1 MLQHSL
7 WPWSAP
13 IVFPTRLVFPTS
25 LWVADRRP
33 QT

>member
-1 MLQHSL
+1 MHHIL
-7 WPWSAP
+7 WPQTAP